1 MRPWAKLCLDVGR
14 GCNYRLFEKIAQ
26 KYADVRAFE
35 DRSRR
40 YRFSTLT
47 LLPYSQ
53 EKTDNIDVSSEFFN
67 QSATPMEHF
76 SHCGNMYT
84 VCH

>member
-35 DRSRR
+35 DPSRR
-40 YRFSTLT
+40 YRFSTFLT
-47 LLPYSQ
+47 LLPYPR
-53 EKTDNIDVSSEFFN
+53 EKTVNNDVKSK
-67 QSATPMEHF
+67 A
-76 SHCGNMYT
+76 
-84 VCH
+84 V

>member
-35 DRSRR
+35 DPSR
-40 YRFSTLT
+40 YRFSTFT
-47 LLPYSQ
+47 LLPYSRM
-53 EKTDNIDVSSEFFN
+53 ETVNNDVKSK
-67 QSATPMEHF
+67 
-76 SHCGNMYT
+76 T
-84 VCH
+84 VCFLPDS